1 MKPENLDELS
11 AQQLIG
17 VMRDLGMSQK
27 EIGEA
32 SGITQSAVSHI
43 ETGRR
48 KNANYLGSQT
58 AKQTQVC
65 LQIRSRQRV
74 FSSVRRN

>member
-1 MKPENLDELS
+1 MKPEHLDELT

-48 KNANYLGSQT
+48 KNALGTTERELRRACRAALAAS
-58 AKQTQVC
+58 
-65 LQIRSRQRV
+65 LNSRAEPAAA
-74 FSSVRRN
+74 